1 MTYTYKY
8 PRPALTT
15 DAVVFSKSSGT
26 LKVLLIQR
34 KNPPYLGYWA
44 FPGGFVDINETL
56 EQCVEREL
64 FEETGLKNISL
75 TQFRAYSEVER
86 DPRGRTV
93 TVVFIGQ
100 TNETRVHLTPKDDAH
115 AAEWFSLHN
124 LPKLAFDHQKILD
137 DVLANT
143 AL

>member
-1 MTYTYKY
+1 
-8 PRPALTT
+8 
-15 DAVVFSKSSGT
+15 
-26 LKVLLIQR
+26 
-34 KNPPYLGYWA
+34 
-44 FPGGFVDINETL
+44 
-56 EQCVEREL
+56 
-64 FEETGLKNISL
+64 
-75 TQFRAYSEVER
+75 
-86 DPRGRTV
+86 V